1 MGRMITVSLE
11 DALRA
16 GTFGPLAPGMTRAQ
30 VASLVGPPDAMGS
43 TSRKYRTP
51 RIWKYGDIE
60 VRYELGADR
69 LTTVALREFVVPTGG
84 ATIHLDPWVIC
95 GHMARQEAE
104 DALDRAGLHFRYVE
118 EGDVL
123 SVVLASGATL
133 MFVEE
138 QEAYG
143 VPMGLYGVDF
153 REHGRR
159 LYDDGL

>member
-69 LTTVALREFVVPTGG
+69 LTTVALREFGVPTGG
-84 ATIHLDPWVIC
+84 ATIHLDPWVIR

-104 DALDRAGLHFRYVE
+104 DALDRRPRGP
-118 EGDVL
+118 
-123 SVVLASGATL
+123 TL
-133 MFVEE
+133 PVC
-138 QEAYG
+138 
-143 VPMGLYGVDF
+143 
-153 REHGRR
+153 RRGRR
-159 LYDDGL
+159 IECCPCIRGHPYVRRGAGGVWRAHGLVWRRLPRARASIVR